1 MQTLQPASDKSRFFL
16 DELPP
21 DVRGRVVIFEGTLH
35 ASDEIDRRHVVD
47 LLAKLRH
54 HGVVKYELHK
64 PSVFQESYAKYVTRE
79 LQSNSEIAA
88 LVKAMIARAHAK
100 SATDI
105 HVIHNGAFARI
116 RFRVLGLLCEDI
128 HQLDAGTGDRLI
140 RATYEHLG
148 DANDTP
154 VFVPT
159 ERNDGVI
166 VKREILPEGVHA
178 IRIHTEPMQSVNPEK
193 GLGTHMSLRLLF
205 DATKA
210 EGTLQERMGKMG
222 FLDSHIKTMELLL
235 QRKGMIVIAGETG
248 QGKTTVATK
257 IMEYL
262 TEIYPEKSYHSI
274 EDPPERMMKNVQ
286 QIPVVTKQNKES
298 WGLQA
303 RSAAFLDAL
312 AGALRSD
319 MDWFFIGEMRYP
331 EAVVTAIEGALSGHK
346 IITTT
351 HAGSGLSVFTRFA
364 RMLRRVND
372 PDPLGAI
379 CDINVLS
386 GVTCQCLIAKL
397 CPDCKRLFRDLSPE
411 ERAEAVPSP
420 VLSALERVSTPD
432 ELWGK
437 NGHPGVHVRGPGC
450 VLCDRMGLLGQT
462 VVAEVIAMDQ
472 RLLSLLR
479 QDKMVEAYRYWKT
492 QEGAITYIEHAVQL
506 IKAGMLDPYI
516 ATLRLG
522 VSLDF
527 NPFFD
532 AGIA

>member
-1 MQTLQPASDKSRFFL
+1 MQTTSDKSQFFL
-16 DELPP
+16 DKLPP
-21 DVRGRVVIFEGTLH
+21 DVRERVVIYESKLH
-35 ASDEIDRRHVVD
+35 ASDEVDRQYIVD

-54 HGVVKYELHK
+54 HGVVKYEMHK
-64 PSVFQESYAKYVTRE
+64 PPVFQENYAKYVTRE
-79 LQSNSEIAA
+79 LKGEGEIAR
-88 LVKAMIARAHAK
+88 LMKEMIARAFAK
-100 SATDI
+100 KATDI
-105 HVIHNGAFARI
+105 HIIHNGAFTRV

-128 HQLDAGTGDRLI
+128 HQLDAGTGMRLI

-148 DANDTP
+148 DSSDTS
-154 VFVPT
+154 VFVVT

-178 IRIHTEPMQSVNPEK
+178 IRIHTEPIQSVTPEK

-205 DATKA
+205 DATEA
-210 EGTLQERMGKMG
+210 QGTLQERMSKMG
-222 FLDSHIKTMELLL
+222 FLDSHIKTMEALL

-262 TEIYPEKSYHSI
+262 TQTFPEKSYHSI
-274 EDPPERMMKNVQ
+274 EDPPERLMKGVQ
-286 QIPVVTKQNKES
+286 QVPVVTKQDKES

-303 RSAAFLDAL
+303 RSSAFLDAL

-331 EAVVTAIEGALSGHK
+331 EALVTAIEGVLSGHK
-346 IITTT
+346 TITTT
-351 HAGSGLSVFTRFA
+351 HAGSGFSVVPRFV
-364 RMLRRVND
+364 RMLRRVGD
-372 PDPLGAI
+372 PDPLGAL
-379 CDINVLS
+379 CDSSVLS
-386 GVTCQCLIAKL
+386 GLTCQCLIAKL
-397 CPDCKRLFRDLSPE
+397 CPKCRRAFRDLTPE
-411 ERAEAVPSP
+411 ERRSAISLP
-420 VLSALERVSTPD
+420 VMSALERVTTPD

-450 VLCDRMGLLGQT
+450 DLCDSMGLHEQT

-472 RLLSLLR
+472 RLLSFLR
-479 QDKMVEAYRYWKT
+479 QDKMVEAYKYWKT
-492 QEGAITYIEHAVQL
+492 QEGAITYVEHAVKL
-506 IKAGMLDPYI
+506 VKEGILDPYI

-527 NPFFD
+527 NPFFE
-532 AGIA
+532 ASVA